1 MKLQDLCVLDVAC
14 CSPKSSI
21 AAAAALMRE
30 QHAGDLVVVSEEDGD
45 RDPVGILTDRDIVIE
60 VVAQSRDPARTTVAE
75 IMAKP
80 VVVASSAEEH
90 DVALERMRAHGVRR
104 VPVVNG
110 DGHVIG
116 IVTLDDL
123 LRVHAEQA
131 ARLLEVVTR
140 QQVRERRSRRSA

>member
-1 MKLQDLCVLDVAC
+1 MKLHDLCVLDVTC

-30 QHAGDLVVVSEEDGD
+30 HHAGDLIVVATEDGE
-45 RDPVGILTDRDIVIE
+45 REPVGILTDRDIVIE
-60 VVAQSRDPARTTVAE
+60 VVAQGRDPARTSVAD

-80 VVVASSAEEH
+80 VVVASADEDH

-110 DGHVIG
+110 DGYVIG

-131 ARLLEVVTR
+131 ARLLEVVTK
-140 QQVRERRSRRSA
+140 QQVHERRKRRPA